1 MAAKSARKVV
11 SVEINPK
18 AANVIEF
25 NAKLNGLQD
34 IIDIRVGDL
43 YSVLENKDLFDA
55 IYANPPFIPMLEDIT
70 YPICGS
76 GGRDGLDILNKIISK
91 LNQYLTNDGIAIIFC
106 QCLGNSNSVFFNDY
120 LREHARNVNWEII
133 SAIIDKIPLDYQIFQ
148 LSKLTALYNS
158 EFDRQGFE
166 REMKNNYN
174 SLGATCLYSLIYK
187 IKKSDNNS
195 LKILTLCNDWSIE
208 DSASVEKNISI
219 EKNNSSYIVCKNNE
233 KIGFFD
239 EEAKDTYDLL
249 NTYGSLKKVLEC
261 IKSKSTSIDIT
272 CKLLQACNMMEKMG
286 IIKKM

>member
-195 LKILTLCNDWSIE
+195 LKILTLCN
-208 DSASVEKNISI
+208 
-219 EKNNSSYIVCKNNE
+219 
-233 KIGFFD
+233 
-239 EEAKDTYDLL
+239 
-249 NTYGSLKKVLEC
+249 
-261 IKSKSTSIDIT
+261 
-272 CKLLQACNMMEKMG
+272 Q
-286 IIKKM
+286 